1 MAKHAIREGPMSEK
15 ESSIQKAMMVYQ
27 ALVDTYGDIPWEWHG
42 DAVDELVL
50 TILSQ
55 NTSDH
60 NSAMA
65 FHNLRKAF
73 PTWEMVLDAPV
84 KDVAEAIRSGGLA
97 QIKAP
102 RIQEALERVL
112 DETEEFSL
120 EFLREMPVAQAR
132 DWLTSLR
139 GVGAK
144 TASCVLLFSLGM
156 PAFPVDTH
164 VHRVSKRLGLVP
176 PKTSAERANVIFE
189 AMIPEELYYP
199 YHKLLIRHGRSTC
212 KAQRPRC
219 KDCTLAAHCDYFA
232 AMPEA

>member
-1 MAKHAIREGPMSEK
+1 MSE
-15 ESSIQKAMMVYQ
+15 EAPRLQKALAVYQ
-27 ALVDTYGDIPWEWHG
+27 ALVDAMGEIPWEWHG

-60 NSAMA
+60 NSALA
-65 FHNLRKAF
+65 FGHLREAF
-73 PTWEMVLDAPV
+73 PTWEMVVDAPV
-84 KDVAEAIRSGGLA
+84 EDVADAIRSGGLA

-102 RIQEALERVL
+102 RIQEALQSIL
-112 DETEEFSL
+112 DERGEFSL
-120 EFLREMPVAQAR
+120 EFLREMPVAEAR
-132 DWLTSLR
+132 GWLMSLR

-176 PKTSAERANVIFE
+176 PKASAERTNVIFE
-189 AMIPEELYYP
+189 EMIPEELYYP
-199 YHKLLIRHGRSTC
+199 YHKLLIRHGRTTC

-219 KDCTLAAHCDYFA
+219 DECALVAYCDYA
-232 AMPEA
+232 AALTAS